1 MLSDLFSQ
9 FDPRTRAVFKCSFLL
24 FWLGCFSF
32 IFFIVPSPI
41 FIGKSAILLS
51 FRKRLKLVFSMCLEF
66 GIGGF
71 QGMAGVLVVTFFFLL
86 FVNFFGLFPA
96 TFSISSQFLYTITLA
111 VPL

>member
-1 MLSDLFSQ
+1 
-9 FDPRTRAVFKCSFLL
+9 
-24 FWLGCFSF
+24 
-32 IFFIVPSPI
+32 
-41 FIGKSAILLS
+41 
-51 FRKRLKLVFSMCLEF
+51 MCLEF